1 MAKIIKK
8 ANLAPAVYEFVVD
21 APLVAHKCHPGQF
34 VIIRTDEYSER
45 IPLTIADF
53 DRENGYIT
61 LIVQAVGNTTKHLCD
76 TFEEGDDILD
86 VVGPLGH
93 PSEMGNFG
101 TVVVVGGGIGVA
113 PVYPIARAY
122 HEMGNK
128 VISIIGA
135 RDKDLVIWQDKMA
148 AISDELI
155 LTTDNGSAG
164 RKGFVTDPLREMLEK
179 GEKVDLVLAIGPVIM
194 MKNVAAT
201 TKPFGVKTTAS
212 LNAIMVDGTG
222 MCGGCR
228 VMVGGENKFACV
240 DGPEFDAHE
249 VDFANLVMRQQM
261 YKNQES
267 LEYSCG
273 GHCKCVEGM
282 RNAMPEQPA
291 DVRNK
296 NFKEVALGY
305 TKEMAVDEAQRCLNC
320 PKPRCVGSCPVNID
334 IPQFIHEVAQENF
347 AEAYKILKRKS
358 TLPAVCG
365 RVCPQENQCEGKCV
379 LGIKGE
385 PVAIGRLERFVAD
398 YAREHGLDNDVEAP
412 AERKGKKVAV
422 VGSGPS
428 GLTCAGDLAK
438 MGYDVTMYEA
448 LHAAG
453 GVLMY
458 GIPQFRLPKEIVQHE
473 ISALEKLGVK
483 IVVDAVIGRT
493 FTIKELM
500 EEEGFS
506 AVYVGTG
513 AGLPH
518 FMQIDGENLNGV
530 YSANE
535 FLTRVNLMKAYEFP
549 NYATPVY
556 VGKKAAIVGAGNV
569 AMDAART
576 AKRLGAEQVYIV
588 YRRSEEEMPARKEE
602 IGHAKEEGIEL
613 RLLNN
618 PVAILGD
625 DKGWVNGL
633 KCVKMELG
641 EADASGRRSPVAI
654 AGSEYVLDV
663 DMVVMAIGQGPTR

>member
-1 MAKIIKK
+1 
-8 ANLAPAVYEFVVD
+8 
-21 APLVAHKCHPGQF
+21 
-34 VIIRTDEYSER
+34 
-45 IPLTIADF
+45 
-53 DRENGYIT
+53 
-61 LIVQAVGNTTKHLCD
+61 
-76 TFEEGDDILD
+76 
-86 VVGPLGH
+86 
-93 PSEMGNFG
+93 
-101 TVVVVGGGIGVA
+101 
-113 PVYPIARAY
+113 
-122 HEMGNK
+122 
-128 VISIIGA
+128 
-135 RDKDLVIWQDKMA
+135 
-148 AISDELI
+148 
-155 LTTDNGSAG
+155 
-164 RKGFVTDPLREMLEK
+164 
-179 GEKVDLVLAIGPVIM
+179 
-194 MKNVAAT
+194 
-201 TKPFGVKTTAS
+201 
-212 LNAIMVDGTG
+212 
-222 MCGGCR
+222 
-228 VMVGGENKFACV
+228 
-240 DGPEFDAHE
+240 
-249 VDFANLVMRQQM
+249 MR
-261 YKNQES
+261 
-267 LEYSCG
+267 G
-273 GHCKCVEGM
+273 GM

-296 NFKEVALGY
+296 NFQEVALGY

-334 IPQFIHEVAQENF
+334 IPKFIHEVAQENF
-347 AEAYKILKRKS
+347 AEAYKILKQKS

-473 ISALEKLGVK
+473 ISALKKLGVK

-556 VGKKAAIVGAGNV
+556 VGKKAAIFGAGNV

-576 AKRLGAEQVYIV
+576 SIRRGAKNVTIV
-588 YRRSEEEMPARKEE
+588 YHKTEAE
-602 IGHAKEEGIEL
+602 ISAF
-613 RLLNN
+613 
-618 PVAILGD
+618 P
-625 DKGWVNGL
+625 
-633 KCVKMELG
+633 
-641 EADASGRRSPVAI
+641 
-654 AGSEYVLDV
+654 SEYEAAVAEGVQFRFLKQPIAYFNKKQMRALKNIRRQATAADETELAGLLLQNITKTENGEFIAEGGQELIPCDCVILAVGQKPAARIVSSTKGIQVDKQGFVITRDRPYGMTTRAGVFSSGDVVHGPATVVLAMKESKKVAAGIAQYV
-663 DMVVMAIGQGPTR
+663 DAKKLLEDCTMDSTTL